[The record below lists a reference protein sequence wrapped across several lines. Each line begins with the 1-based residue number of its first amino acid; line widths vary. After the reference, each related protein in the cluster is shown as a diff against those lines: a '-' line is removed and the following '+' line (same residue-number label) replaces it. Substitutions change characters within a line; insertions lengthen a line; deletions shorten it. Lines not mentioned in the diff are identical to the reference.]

1 MENINTPFIPVI
13 KATIADAE
21 QTDFG
26 KAIREGINTF
36 SEGIPV
42 LVLMKALD
50 ELKSVHPFIGGEL
63 SYYIRNEESPGE

>member
-1 MENINTPFIPVI
+1 MENITTPFIP
-13 KATIADAE
+13 ATIAVAE

-26 KAIREGINTF
+26 KAMKEGINTF

-50 ELKSVHPFIGGEL
+50 ELKGVHPFIGGEL
-63 SYYIRNEESPGE
+63 SYYIRDEKSPGE